1 MILSIDMGSHNLH
14 LVEGRVR
21 DRTVEIV
28 HATVQP
34 MAQGTLV
41 DGVVKDHA
49 GIEMAIRSALAKN
62 SFRST
67 GTIVT
72 INSTQI
78 LIKELEIPVA
88 GPKETADMVRF
99 EILQSSGGSKDLVVQ
114 SVSSGTSTTPKGAK
128 VSKVHAMALQQELV
142 SDYYQMLKNVKLS
155 PIALDVHQNA
165 LVKLFSG
172 GLVNDRPMEG
182 RSVILV
188 DLGATSTSVYIFT
201 NGILAYSRLLPV
213 GCSEVER
220 YLILQRNGEGAD
232 HGKSLSDFDLTV
244 DALRANTE
252 LADIVR
258 PFFNM
263 VSDGIQRIIQ
273 YHKGRIDSFAP
284 DDIFLFGGAT
294 AYKGMPQTLGS
305 ILNMSVEAIRTMSR
319 IQAPKDVRIADFINA
334 CGAMIRLD

>member
-14 LVEGRVR
+14 LIEGRAK
-21 DRTVEIV
+21 DRNVEIV
-28 HATVQP
+28 RSAVQP
-34 MAQGTLV
+34 MALGTLA

-49 GIEMAIRSALAKN
+49 GIELAIKSALAK
-62 SFRST
+62 STFRST
-67 GTIVT
+67 GTVIT
-72 INSTQI
+72 FNSTQ
-78 LIKELEIPVA
+78 LLVKELEIPVT
-88 GPKETADMVRF
+88 GPKETTDMVRF
-99 EILQSSGGSKDLVVQ
+99 EILQSSSGSKDLVVQ
-114 SVSSGTSTTPKGAK
+114 HVVSGTGTTPEGAK
-128 VSKVHAMALQQELV
+128 VSKVHAMALQKELV
-142 SDYYQMLKNVKLS
+142 SDYYQMLKNVKLT

-172 GLVNDRPMEG
+172 GSVNGRPMEG

-188 DLGATSTSVYIFT
+188 DLGATTTSVYIFT
-201 NGILAYSRLLPV
+201 NGLLAYSRLLPV

-220 YLILQRNGEGAD
+220 YLNMQRSAEGPD
-232 HGKSLSDFDLTV
+232 HGKSLSDFDLSV
-244 DALRANTE
+244 DAIRANPE

-273 YHKGRIDSFAP
+273 YHKGRADSFVP

-305 ILNMSVEAIRTMSR
+305 ILNMGVEAIQTMSR
-319 IQAPKDVRIADFINA
+319 IQVPPDIRISDFINA